1 MADASLLILHPSLE
15 FGSFSGKRPP
25 DVSLIRKTG
34 GRYKVRTCG
43 PTRVKGGST
52 RFQEPL
58 SLLMFPNI
66 CLSLNTSVY

>member
-43 PTRVKGGST
+43 PTRVKGV
-52 RFQEPL
+52 L
-58 SLLMFPNI
+58 
-66 CLSLNTSVY
+66 YH